1 MVPGLLSPLLSCHV
15 FFLTLR
21 WQLSSCLMAVE
32 AALSVTNPLFQSHL
46 FPCLIIWMP
55 LALKA
60 SSGSSSS
67 GINWKWV
74 QITIENRVQCPHWVG
89 QCVSTSTHHLM
100 IGRSEK
106 CAIRWFFHDGASG
119 VYFNKLKWLPITL
132 QSHLMGLP
140 LYSAHVW
147 SQTGCEVHKTILVPA
162 AFWKELRHSAHLVF
176 PGGTRWEDKEPSSP
190 HSEETHLTF
199 QPLTPD

>member
-1 MVPGLLSPLLSCHV
+1 MQIVKCCDGRGARQHADLWLSGSLPCPYRSLAVLFVVPGLLGPLLSCHV

-21 WQLSSCLMAVE
+21 WQLSSCLMTVE
-32 AALSVTNPLFQSHL
+32 AALSGTNPLFQSHL

-67 GINWKWV
+67 CVNWKWV

-89 QCVSTSTHHLM
+89 RCVSTSTHHLM

-140 LYSAHVW
+140 LYSTHVW
-147 SQTGCEVHKTILVPA
+147 LEYLHMVPDRM
-162 AFWKELRHSAHLVF
+162 WS
-176 PGGTRWEDKEPSSP
+176 T
-190 HSEETHLTF
+190 
-199 QPLTPD
+199 